1 MLRMMRHQM
10 LQSIKLYNQLAN
22 HKLFN
27 KTINFDLKRI
37 KLVLKKLN
45 HPEKKLKNV
54 INFLGSSGK
63 FTTLH
68 SIKSFIEA
76 NNQTATAYISP
87 SLKDIKER
95 FWMGERYLTH
105 QEIKQSIKLIEKV
118 RVPLTIFEVLT
129 VIYIMNASKQNV
141 DYHLVE
147 AGALF
152 AKDSTNVFYF
162 PLAQVVV
169 NINKQHLNFLDKNKK
184 TLDEVIYQKVGF
196 LSNFTRI
203 YVGKQETN
211 VLKKIKKN
219 LIKNRSEINYSNTWK
234 LIKKNKQYFYQDN
247 KNRIIL
253 NSKNIHSKGI
263 LDNLCH
269 AIKIALDLKIS
280 KRIIKKTIPKIT
292 LEGRFHYLNKGK
304 IKNRLHKNEKILLD
318 GAHAET
324 DAKNLSN
331 YLKSIKVPKYGIW
344 AMMKNKEPDLFIKKF
359 KNIFKKIITIPIEN
373 EKGTMNTNK
382 LYQIAL
388 KNKLTADKA
397 NSFNEAL
404 KKISS
409 KKKKLIVC
417 FGSLYNVGNIL
428 NKN

>member
-1 MLRMMRHQM
+1 MS
-10 LQSIKLYNQLAN
+10 QSISLYKQLAN

-27 KTINFDLKRI
+27 KTINFNLTRI

-63 FTTLH
+63 FTTLN

-105 QEIKQSIKLIEKV
+105 QEIKRSIKLIEEIK
-118 RVPLTIFEVLT
+118 VPLTIFEVLT

-152 AKDSTNVFYF
+152 AKDSTNVFDF

-196 LSNFTRI
+196 LSNFTHI
-203 YVGKQETN
+203 YVGKQKPN
-211 VLKKIKKN
+211 VLKKIKRN
-219 LIKNRSEINYSNTWK
+219 LKKNRSEINYPNTWK
-234 LIKKNKQYFYQDN
+234 LVKKDKKFFYQDD
-247 KNRIIL
+247 KNQILL
-253 NSKNIHSKGI
+253 NSKNIHSKGL

-269 AIKIALDLKIS
+269 AIKIALDLKIN
-280 KRIIKKTIPKIT
+280 KKVIEKTIPKIIF
-292 LEGRFHYLNKGK
+292 EGRFQYLNKGK
-304 IKNRLHKNEKILLD
+304 IKKKLHQNEKIMID
-318 GAHAET
+318 GAHAEV
-324 DAKNLSN
+324 DAKNLSD
-331 YLKSIKVPKYGIW
+331 YLKSVKIPRYGIW
-344 AMMKNKEPDLFIKKF
+344 AMMKNKEPDLFIKQF
-359 KNIFKKIITIPIEN
+359 KNIFKRIITIPIEN
-373 EKGTMNTNK
+373 EKGTLNNNK

-388 KNKLTADKA
+388 KNNITVNKA
-397 NSFNEAL
+397 NNFNEAL

-409 KKKKLIVC
+409 KEKKLIVC
-417 FGSLYNVGNIL
+417 FGSLYNAGNIL

>member
-1 MLRMMRHQM
+1 MS
-10 LQSIKLYNQLAN
+10 QSISLYKQLAN

-27 KTINFDLKRI
+27 KTINFDLTRI
-37 KLVLKKLN
+37 KLVLRKLN

-63 FTTLH
+63 FTTLN

-105 QEIKQSIKLIEKV
+105 QEIKRSIKLIEEIK
-118 RVPLTIFEVLT
+118 VPLTIFEVLT

-152 AKDSTNVFYF
+152 AKDSTNVFDF

-196 LSNFTRI
+196 LSNFTHI
-203 YVGKQETN
+203 YVGRQKPN
-211 VLKKIKKN
+211 VLKKIKRN
-219 LIKNRSEINYSNTWK
+219 LKKNRSKINYSNTWK
-234 LIKKNKQYFYQDN
+234 LVKQNKKYFYQDDKN
-247 KNRIIL
+247 KIIL
-253 NSKNIHSKGI
+253 NSKNIHSKG
-263 LDNLCH
+263 LLENLCH
-269 AIKIALDLKIS
+269 AIKIALDLKIN
-280 KRIIKKTIPKIT
+280 KKVIEKTIPKIT
-292 LEGRFHYLNKGK
+292 FEGRFQYLRSGK
-304 IKNRLHKNEKILLD
+304 IKNKLNENEKIMID
-318 GAHAET
+318 GAHAEV
-324 DAKNLSN
+324 DAKNLSD
-331 YLKSIKVPKYGIW
+331 YLKSIKIPRYGIW
-344 AMMKNKEPDLFIKKF
+344 AMMKNKEPDLFIKQF
-359 KNIFKKIITIPIEN
+359 KNVFKKIITIPIEN
-373 EKGTMNTNK
+373 EKGTINNK
-382 LYQIAL
+382 ILYQIAL
-388 KNKLTADKA
+388 KNNFTVNKA
-397 NSFNEAL
+397 NNFNEAI

-409 KKKKLIVC
+409 KEKKLIVC

-428 NKN
+428 DKN

>member
-1 MLRMMRHQM
+1 MSP
-10 LQSIKLYNQLAN
+10 SISLYKRLAN

-27 KTINFDLKRI
+27 RTINFNLTRI

-45 HPEKKLKNV
+45 HPEQKLKNV

-68 SIKSFIEA
+68 SVKSFIEA

-87 SLKDIKER
+87 SLTDIKDR
-95 FWMGERYLTH
+95 FWMGKRYLTY

-118 RVPLTIFEVLT
+118 KVPLTIFEALT
-129 VIYIMNASKQNV
+129 VIYITNASKQNV

-152 AKDSTNVFYF
+152 AKDSTNVFDF

-203 YVGKQETN
+203 YVGKQKPN
-211 VLKKIKKN
+211 VLKKIKRN
-219 LIKNRSEINYSNTWK
+219 LLKNRSEINYSKTWK
-234 LIKKNKQYFYQDN
+234 LVKKNKQYFYQDN
-247 KNRIIL
+247 KNKIII
-253 NSKNIHSKGI
+253 NSKNIHSKG
-263 LDNLCH
+263 LLENLCH
-269 AIKIALDLKIS
+269 SIKIALDLKIN
-280 KRIIKKTIPKIT
+280 KKVIEKTIPKIMF
-292 LEGRFHYLNKGK
+292 EGRFQYLNKGK
-304 IKNRLHKNEKILLD
+304 IKNKLHKNEKILLD

-331 YLKSIKVPKYGIW
+331 YLKSIKVPIYGIW
-344 AMMKNKEPDLFIKKF
+344 AMIKNKEPDLFIKQF
-359 KNIFKKIITIPIEN
+359 KNLLKKIVIVPIEN
-373 EKGTMNTNK
+373 EKKSMNTDK
-382 LYQIAL
+382 LYQIAIN
-388 KNKLTADKA
+388 NKFTADKA
-397 NSFNEAL
+397 INFNEAL

-409 KKKKLIVC
+409 KEKKLIVC